1 MMMSNRIFKATITL
15 VAMSAMLFSWSLWP
29 SVQGASQKTKGQKAQ
44 TTTQSR
50 QLEAQKAI
58 QEGALGRIAST
69 ANNSLRRYPS
79 SPQIR
84 NIRNPK
90 IQSVL
95 ERGRKLLEGGKAATG
110 WSAAQLSDYVN
121 QVDRYLKEAEAVAL
135 DNSPTGGT
143 KQEECG
149 KAKDRCNAA
158 CHARDAGYF
167 CFFDCRLEYLVCLGG
182 TIFNI
187 SSAAIR

>member
-1 MMMSNRIFKATITL
+1 MKRISMVLALAL
-15 VAMSAMLFSWSLWP
+15 VALVSAYSRTPYQS
-29 SVQGASQKTKGQKAQ
+29 KGQKAQ
-44 TTTQSR
+44 TTTQSK
-50 QLEAQKAI
+50 QQEAQKAI

-95 ERGRKLLEGGKAATG
+95 ERGRKLLEAGKAATG
-110 WSAAQLSDYVN
+110 WNAAQLSDYAN

-135 DNSPTGGT
+135 DNNTGGT

-149 KAKDRCNAA
+149 RAKDRCRDSCDAQ
-158 CHARDAGYF
+158 DAGYF
-167 CFFDCRLEYLVCLGG
+167 CYFDCRLEYMVCLGG

-187 SSAAIR
+187 SSAAIRQ